1 MNLGAEFVQDRL
13 FDDEEFLSEKAEVV
27 DLSDS
32 NTKSVKVAK
41 SNLLVEAHY
50 DLSPMENK
58 LMLLAMANIRRD
70 QTALTEQVFEVRE
83 LCDCLGIRQ
92 ENAKRDLKRLSRKL
106 MGKQLEIR
114 DVETDDWKL
123 HQWVS
128 TTSVQ
133 KGKFVLKFDDSLKP
147 YLLGLVNRFT
157 QYQLECVLKMT
168 SSYAIR
174 LYELLKQV
182 ETIGSRT
189 FAIDPSATTGQ
200 PWGEFS
206 RLMGYSPKTY
216 KRFSNVTQRIL
227 NPAIEQLERYT
238 EFENIEVFPKK
249 QGRKVVAIT
258 IKFHAQPVLQKFKES
273 PLYQAIRTLGISN
286 KRINDLISRYDTVRI
301 ERNLDYVKSV
311 YGNRPK
317 KELASLFVAAVK
329 DDYVNAEMG
338 AQVQRVEEPRTEKDT
353 SSGEPV
359 AQEDWENHPVYGRAT
374 NKLEVERIK
383 LLERKLGIEFESYNE
398 YVRRDHEERFKVAVA

>member
-1 MNLGAEFVQDRL
+1 
-13 FDDEEFLSEKAEVV
+13 
-27 DLSDS
+27 
-32 NTKSVKVAK
+32 
-41 SNLLVEAHY
+41 
-50 DLSPMENK
+50 
-58 LMLLAMANIRRD
+58 
-70 QTALTEQVFEVRE
+70 
-83 LCDCLGIRQ
+83 
-92 ENAKRDLKRLSRKL
+92 
-106 MGKQLEIR
+106 
-114 DVETDDWKL
+114 
-123 HQWVS
+123 
-128 TTSVQ
+128 
-133 KGKFVLKFDDSLKP
+133 
-147 YLLGLVNRFT
+147 
-157 QYQLECVLKMT
+157 VLKMT

-338 AQVQRVEEPRTEKDT
+338 AQVQLVEEPRPEAGA
-353 SSGEPV
+353 SVGEPA

-383 LLERKLGIEFESYNE
+383 LLEHKLGIEFESYNE